1 MSVEIHTVR
10 KSFLFYS
17 KFFLLWINRIIH
29 AASSPFRKNN
39 VSGRILDLR
48 GTSFKSKYKCF
59 LMFLQNFKIRKEILY
74 DE

>member
-17 KFFLLWINRIIH
+17 KFFLLWINRTIH

-48 GTSFKSKYKCF
+48 ETSFKSKDRRF
-59 LMFLQNFKIRKEILY
+59 FIFLQNFKIRKEILN